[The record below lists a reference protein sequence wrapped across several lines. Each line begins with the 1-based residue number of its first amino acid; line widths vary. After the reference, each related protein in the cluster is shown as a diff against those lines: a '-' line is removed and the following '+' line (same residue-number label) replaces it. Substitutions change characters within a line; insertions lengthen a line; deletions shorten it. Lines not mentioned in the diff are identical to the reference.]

1 METEKKTSA
10 SKMCHSCNWNSSN
23 GDCLSNII
31 KNWKSWY
38 LTYISFFKSVRM
50 KITLSTQ
57 SLCDGNMQRII
68 CLELANSYNKRIFK
82 TLKSLKENYCWIK
95 ELNIELN
102 NALSEFEN
110 SITRMKR
117 ILIKF
122 SINCIICN
130 KLSEIRQRHDKKLA
144 KWIIEKRIQDGMLN
158 DPNAVITNH
167 TDTTLSNY
175 DLEILKYGLKH
186 GAAIRPKKSEIIVIM
201 EDI

>member
-1 METEKKTSA
+1 M
-10 SKMCHSCNWNSSN
+10 
-23 GDCLSNII
+23 
-31 KNWKSWY
+31 
-38 LTYISFFKSVRM
+38 
-50 KITLSTQ
+50 
-57 SLCDGNMQRII
+57 
-68 CLELANSYNKRIFK
+68 
-82 TLKSLKENYCWIK
+82 
-95 ELNIELN
+95 
-102 NALSEFEN
+102 SEFEN